1 MRIGILGGTGAA
13 GGGLA
18 ARLADC
24 GHDVLAGSRD
34 EAKAKTEVEALRAQW
49 GNRLD
54 RLESGTNAAA
64 ADFGDLVIVAVP
76 AAAVIATITP
86 LTLTLS
92 GKTICSIVNPLVRAE
107 YEFHAA
113 LPPQG
118 SVAQQIAALVP
129 DAGVASSFHFV
140 PASAFQRLDG
150 PVHGD
155 VVTCASDAETT
166 ATIHEMVETI
176 PGLRAYDGGSLA
188 NAGALEA
195 FAAVLLT
202 INARHKVK
210 ASLRLIAEGGEDLS
224 SLA

>member
-13 GGGLA
+13 GAGLA

-24 GHDVLAGSRD
+24 GHDVVAGSRD
-34 EAKAKTEVEALRAQW
+34 ETKAKAEVEELRAQW
-49 GNRLD
+49 GSRLD
-54 RLESGTNAAA
+54 RLEPGTNADAA
-64 ADFGDLVIVAVP
+64 AFGDLVLVAVP

-107 YEFHAA
+107 REFHAA

-140 PASAFQRLDG
+140 PASAFQHLDD

-155 VVTCASDAETT
+155 VVTCASDAATT
-166 ATIHEMVETI
+166 DTVHAMVGTI
-176 PGLRAYDGGSLA
+176 PGLRAYDGGSLT

-202 INARHKVK
+202 INTRHKVK
-210 ASLRLIAEGGEDLS
+210 ASIRLITEGGSDIS
-224 SLA
+224 SLG